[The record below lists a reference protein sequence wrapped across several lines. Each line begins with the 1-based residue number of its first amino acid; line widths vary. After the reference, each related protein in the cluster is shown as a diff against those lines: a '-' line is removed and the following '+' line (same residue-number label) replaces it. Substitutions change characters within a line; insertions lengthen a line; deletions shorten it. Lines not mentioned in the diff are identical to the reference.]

1 MHRLQVRAQVYVLDM
16 GLEGRTNMACGS
28 LRGKGLEEL
37 PMNFEGVEHRRHI
50 CEERRLSRVSGCVHG
65 HRESVP
71 TVQKSA
77 SADIIQTP
85 FQSSMNSKIYGKFG
99 KLLCRKR
106 IVKINAVMAQ
116 TKTRCTVRVSFA

>member
-37 PMNFEGVEHRRHI
+37 PMNFKEVEHRRHI
-50 CEERRLSRVSGCVHG
+50 CEERWLSRVCVHG
-65 HRESVP
+65 HRGSVP

-77 SADIIQTP
+77 SADIIQAP

-116 TKTRCTVRVSFA
+116 TKTRCTVRVSFP